1 MIAKKALLT
10 AILFAG
16 CVSFASAQNSYYD
29 DDIYYD
35 ASKDRTVKARN
46 EAHKKAK
53 EEQRRREEEE
63 QRLAEQQYYD
73 QLLRAYYGNY
83 DPTLGGHDFEGA
95 DAYTVNAGS
104 DRNVDEYNRAGKY
117 AQRDTSAY
125 AQQAATD
132 DFAYTRRIEKYHN
145 GDIISEVND
154 PAVVDYYYSS
164 QSQPDI
170 NIYVTSPSWSFYS
183 PWDWYYGHPYRWS
196 YWDWYY
202 GPSWSLS
209 WGWGPGWGPGW
220 GWSWGWGWGP
230 GWGGPAWGLG
240 GPGWGPSW
248 GVAARP
254 GSYTPNG
261 RRPTGVRNGYT
272 GLSSN
277 PHNRPGVSGG
287 STGNTYNRG
296 GNRYGLSS
304 GQAGNYRPGGT
315 TTTTRPSNGVPS
327 YNGTNRQPSSN
338 HGTYGTTNTNRG
350 RNNSSSTP
358 SYRQNSSSSRSS
370 VGSYGGASR
379 GGGSSTRSTGG
390 GGGGHRGGHR

>member
-1 MIAKKALLT
+1 MIAKKAFFT
-10 AILFAG
+10 AILLAG
-16 CVSFASAQNSYYD
+16 CAGLASAQNSYYD

-35 ASKDRTVKARN
+35 ASKDKKVKAQN

-53 EEQRRREEEE
+53 EEQRKREAE
-63 QRLAEQQYYD
+63 QQRMAEQQYYD
-73 QLLRAYYGNY
+73 QLYRAYYGNY

-104 DRNVDEYNRAGKY
+104 TRNVDEYNRAGKY
-117 AQRDTSAY
+117 ARRDTISPR
-125 AQQAATD
+125 QQNGSD

-145 GDIISEVND
+145 GDIISDVND

-164 QSQPDI
+164 QQQPDI

-183 PWDWYYGHPYRWS
+183 PWDWYYGYPYSWN
-196 YWDWYY
+196 YWNWGW

-209 WGWGPGWGPGW
+209 WGWGPSWGWGGPGWGPGW
-220 GWSWGWGWGP
+220 
-230 GWGGPAWGLG
+230 
-240 GPGWGPSW
+240 GWGPSW

-287 STGNTYNRG
+287 STGSSYNRG

-315 TTTTRPSNGVPS
+315 TSTRPSSGVPGYGGS
-327 YNGTNRQPSSN
+327 QSATPSTTTNRGS
-338 HGTYGTTNTNRG
+338 YGTTNMNRG
-350 RNNSSSTP
+350 RNNSTSTR
-358 SYRQNSSSSRSS
+358 SNSSWGNSSPSRNSG
-370 VGSYGGASR
+370 GSFGGSR
-379 GGGSSTRSTGG
+379 GGGSSRGSGG
-390 GGGGHRGGHR
+390 GGSHRGGRR